1 MGCIPSSMGSLFWL
15 GSLHLRNNHHSGDIP
30 LSMKN
35 CSNLEVLDLSENEL
49 SGSIPEWVGNF
60 IGKFIEI
67 FPGVDD
73 KTYTP
78 GLLVLVLHSNKFNGS
93 IPLELCHLHSPQIL
107 DLGNNN
113 LSGTIPRCF
122 GNFISMTKPSNSTS
136 PFLFHNDHYFVWG
149 LTDTAKVVMKGLEYE
164 YGPGIIL
171 AS

>member
-1 MGCIPSSMGSLFWL
+1 MI
-15 GSLHLRNNHHSGDIP
+15 
-30 LSMKN
+30 
-35 CSNLEVLDLSENEL
+35 LDLSENEFT
-49 SGSIPEWVGNF
+49 GSIPAWVGNF

-136 PFLFHNDHYFVWG
+136 PFHFI
-149 LTDTAKVVMKGLEYE
+149 KGLEYE
-164 YGPGIIL
+164 YGNNLGLVAGIDLSSNKLFWWDPRRTHMSPWFDIL
-171 AS
+171 EPV